1 MNISTKG
8 DNTIPASN
16 SCNDNF
22 QINASTSTQGT
33 EENVIFIQVGSNLYP
48 ISNNLRF
55 PNESS
60 SISEDM
66 DTNNSNAPH
75 TVEIDQ
81 SEQNNLQVFPET
93 NDLPADQHGLENQ
106 ENPERQMDPVES
118 NDVEYA
124 EIGEGDFD
132 ESMASET
139 DEDEARD
146 EDNQE
151 DNDFYQ
157 KQAEMRRKFENVDDY
172 YHPSKI

>member
-1 MNISTKG
+1 
-8 DNTIPASN
+8 
-16 SCNDNF
+16 
-22 QINASTSTQGT
+22 
-33 EENVIFIQVGSNLYP
+33 
-48 ISNNLRF
+48 
-55 PNESS
+55 
-60 SISEDM
+60 
-66 DTNNSNAPH
+66 
-75 TVEIDQ
+75 
-81 SEQNNLQVFPET
+81 
-93 NDLPADQHGLENQ
+93 
-106 ENPERQMDPVES
+106 MDPVES